1 VGEQG
6 ERQDKRIAV
15 GRFGRTRGVHG
26 EIYVIPYGSH
36 PERLLE
42 LEEAEIELIDG
53 FVTAKITSASLV
65 SDRVVFK
72 IEGYDTPELARTL
85 TNLDL
90 SVTADRL
97 EALPEGEHYAF
108 ELEGCKVELADG
120 QQIGEL
126 KEVEN
131 YPVSDMYLIV
141 RNDGTKFRLPAIK
154 EFVLRIDVQH
164 RKIVIAPPD
173 GLLET
178 Q

>member
-1 VGEQG
+1 M
-6 ERQDKRIAV
+6 
-15 GRFGRTRGVHG
+15 HG

-42 LEEAEIELIDG
+42 LEEVDIDLSDG
-53 FVTAKITSASLV
+53 FVTAQITSSSLV

-72 IEGYDTPELARTL
+72 VEGYDTPELARTL

-90 SVTADRL
+90 CVTSDRL

-108 ELEGCKVELADG
+108 ELEGCSVELADG
-120 QQIGEL
+120 QPVGEL

-131 YPVSDMYLIV
+131 YPVSDMYVIAG
-141 RNDGTKFRLPAIK
+141 NDGRKFRLPAIK
-154 EFVLRIDVQH
+154 EFVLQIDLQQ
-164 RKIVIAPPD
+164 RKIVISPPD